1 MLLAAGIEVLVAG
14 IKGQREQA
22 LWPPLERML
31 AAVAR
36 FHGGAAVARQHID
49 HFLEHMLLRGSL
61 RPGLEVEHEDRDEVA
76 ATLEVD
82 DAALDAEAG
91 PMSGRALQE
100 VDAEVL
106 GHRHAFLLGPGDVGV
121 EQELRM
127 FGQRL
132 VHCWPPHS
140 GLSRHDT

>member
-1 MLLAAGIEVLVAG
+1 
-14 IKGQREQA
+14 
-22 LWPPLERML
+22 ML

-36 FHGGAAVARQHID
+36 FHGGRAVARQHID
-49 HFLEHMLLRGSL
+49 HFLEKMFLRRCL

-82 DAALDAEAG
+82 DAALDAEAR
-91 PMSGRALQE
+91 PMSSRALQE

-106 GHRHAFLLGPGDVGV
+106 GDRHALLLGPGDIGV
-121 EQELRM
+121 EQEFRV

-132 VHCWPPHS
+132 VHCWSPRS
-140 GLSRHDT
+140 GYPA